1 MTWTQT
7 NAITQGGKITPGW
20 VAEIKSNIAEAASYN
35 GTDTTQ
41 LKYSNMS
48 ASTSASAI
56 SKNYIIAYQDINS
69 ISEARPCSTD
79 KGAHYSSKHTPYLS
93 ANNANNNSGNLSS
106 NDSSALASH
115 DRSYYNSHYEYCT
128 TELDSVDTAYC
139 YQEKATHDADYYYV
153 HFTVRG

>member
-106 NDSSALASH
+106 HNSGVLSSHYSSDKDPNWGYCSTAQSSNFNTDLNVHKGSHYIGYNMEHNSAL
-115 DRSYYNSHYEYCT
+115 
-128 TELDSVDTAYC
+128 
-139 YQEKATHDADYYYV
+139 
-153 HFTVRG
+153 